1 MEESERIT
9 FDVIGLC
16 ETKRKDPQSCT
27 CTNGAGVFLGP
38 KKVNSTSGGNGFA
51 PHLMPKIKQADHTD
65 FYDEA
70 RETAGRCRSYYKTI
84 AGDFNAF
91 IGSMRPYEGSIGPYS
106 LVEQKEAGERLLRA
120 KCHFNN
126 TKALLEHMTSRRP
139 PPTILDAEA
148 AERLAKMHNFEE
160 LDAIYEGFD
169 KLVVAITTI
178 SDSCRKKKPNHIG
191 NYGRNTA
198 TARKEEES

>member
-51 PHLMPKIKQADHTD
+51 PHLMPKIKQTRSDH
-65 FYDEA
+65 
-70 RETAGRCRSYYKTI
+70 G
-84 AGDFNAF
+84 
-91 IGSMRPYEGSIGPYS
+91 
-106 LVEQKEAGERLLRA
+106 LLRA